1 MYVIAE
7 LCLTWIAD
15 LTINILYPS
24 PLREARGSSKAGR
37 NGQGEQSQTVSSSTN
52 LQ

>member
-7 LCLTWIAD
+7 LWLTWIMD
-15 LTINILYPS
+15 LTKNILYPS
-24 PLREARGSSKAGR
+24 PLTEARGSPKAGR
-37 NGQGEQSQTVSSSTN
+37 NGQGEQSQTVSSSSN